1 MDIKEI
7 FEDKIKIEPKVM
19 SIDSLFYNPER
30 VKNTDFKP
38 SYQRNYVW
46 DDEKASYFIESI
58 LLGTEIPPL
67 VYFRNSDKIE
77 IIDGR
82 QRYQTILRYKNNE
95 LKLKKSGLQK
105 LGNTGIA
112 NKLYKD
118 IDSHLQDLFRDTKI
132 RIIEFSFHSR
142 KGINDDV
149 EELVK
154 KEIFKRY
161 NSGITPL
168 KPTEIDNAVYFEDDL
183 NSFLK
188 RKLKD
193 DEVIYRNIS
202 SVLHFEKNDIEVILK
217 KIRQLLVQHEIPIKY
232 YSVKKHTII
241 SKFYEG
247 LFAKIDSSQTEE
259 IYTSFIRK
267 INLLLKIKEEFI
279 KNAHYSYNRL
289 ISETLFWAFSIL
301 ENEEIEYPTYSNKE
315 FISKIISYL
324 YDNIEAFT
332 IQRSS
337 FAKELYYR
345 YDVIAKF
352 FEDEFNLNLNIYLD
366 YSLDFKQRNKN
377 ITPENEERVSFD
389 DLRINKPEPSSI
401 AIMDVCRQMERQKFL
416 IRPPYQRNEVINQ
429 KKSSSIIESI
439 ILGIKLPPIFVFK
452 RQDGISEVLDGQQRL
467 LSILAYIQKP
477 YLDENHNIR
486 HSNKNGFSL
495 NLKNNGILKD
505 LHGDKFEDLSPENQE
520 KIKNFDLWIIE
531 IDYKNNKN
539 FEPIDLFVRLN
550 NKPYPIKDDTF
561 EMWNSYISRDI
572 IDTIK
577 SVHSN
582 HFNWFYFRKNNS
594 RMEDEN
600 IYTAL
605 AYFQF
610 CCSREKNEDRQNS
623 YYPEEIDI
631 YKVGS
636 KINFRVKSK
645 VEITRVLENPETKD
659 DFIKAVNHLEFDFIR
674 KLKNLLSDDSTPSN
688 VVLSK
693 SLDDIFMIG
702 NARRTQQGFYA
713 LWYFLFDIPTESIN
727 KNKKEIRNS
736 LKKLFLYMTNIE
748 DKSTFEQYV
757 FDFKNQYL
765 SIRKKKRYE
774 IAFLKEISM
783 LNMGIMKK
791 NNPEYRPYVQGN
803 LFDEFTEND
812 NIIKYRYI
820 FIKDFSNL
828 KIKKEDLDF
837 IEIGQGSL
845 REVFDSKSKILL
857 SRVINYDNRLKVV
870 YTEQKIAFGNNI
882 IGIVINRPII
892 LPKYVATL
900 LSSRFYYYRYFLTKA
915 KETTISNVSLSDIG
929 NLEIPVLSIDQQRI
943 FELIFDYVSNSEPQ
957 SKIALFFERIMDAMV
972 YEIFFEEQFRD
983 SDIKI
988 SEFASLLVELD
999 NFDETKK
1006 ARIIKDLYDVYSS
1019 PEHQLGANLIKLMN
1033 ISFVREI
1040 ETISN

>member
-7 FEDKIKIEPKVM
+7 FEDKIKIEAKVM

-77 IIDGR
+77 IVDGR

-112 NKLYKD
+112 NKFYKD
-118 IDSHLQDLFRDTKI
+118 IDSQLQDLFRDTKI

-142 KGINDDV
+142 KGINDDI

-188 RKLKD
+188 RKLKE
-193 DEVIYRNIS
+193 DEVIYRDIS
-202 SVLHFEKNDIEVILK
+202 SVFHFEKNDIEVILK
-217 KIRQLLVQHEIPIKY
+217 KIRQLLVQHKIPIKY
-232 YSVKKHTII
+232 YSVKKQTVI

-247 LFAKIDSSQTEE
+247 LFANIDSSQIEE
-259 IYTSFIRK
+259 IYVSFIRK
-267 INLLLKIKEEFI
+267 VNLLLKIKSEFAQ
-279 KNAHYSYNRL
+279 NTSYSYNRL
-289 ISETLFWAFSIL
+289 ISETLFWVFSIL
-301 ENEEIEYPTYSNKE
+301 EDEDVEYSKYSNQK
-315 FISKIISYL
+315 FINEIVVYL
-324 YDNIEAFT
+324 YDNIDAFT

-337 FAKELYYR
+337 FSKELYNR
-345 YDVIAKF
+345 YNVIAEF
-352 FEDEFNLNLNIYLD
+352 FENNFNLNMNIYLD
-366 YSLDFKQRNKN
+366 YNLDFKQRNKD
-377 ITPENEERVSFD
+377 ITPANEERVSFD

-416 IRPPYQRNEVINQ
+416 IRPPYQRNEVINK

-439 ILGIKLPPIFVFK
+439 LLGIKLPPIFVFK

-477 YLDENHNIR
+477 YLDENNNIR
-486 HSNKNGFSL
+486 HSNKDGFSL
-495 NLKNNGILKD
+495 NLKDNGILKD
-505 LHGDKFEDLSPENQE
+505 LHGCKFEELSMENQE
-520 KIKNFDLWIIE
+520 KIRNFDLWIIE

-577 SVHSN
+577 LVHTN
-582 HFNWFYFRKNNS
+582 HSNWFYFRKNNS

-610 CCSREKNEDRQNS
+610 CRNNSKKQNS
-623 YYPEEIDI
+623 YYPEEIDF
-631 YKVGS
+631 YKIGN

-645 VEITRVLENPETKD
+645 VEITRALENPETKD
-659 DFIKAVNHLEFDFIR
+659 AFIKAINHLEFDFIR
-674 KLKNLLSDDSTPSN
+674 KLKALLSDKEIN
-688 VVLSK
+688 QNNILSK
-693 SLDDIFMIG
+693 NLDDIFMVG
-702 NARRTQQGFYA
+702 NARRTQQSFYA
-713 LWYFLFDIPTESIN
+713 LWYFLFDIPIESID
-727 KNKKEIRNS
+727 KSKQQIRNR
-736 LKKLFLYMTNIE
+736 LKQLFAYMANIE
-748 DKSTFEQYV
+748 DKPTFEQHV
-757 FDFKNQYL
+757 IDFKNQYL
-765 SIRKKKRYE
+765 SEKKEKRYE
-774 IAFLKEISM
+774 TAFLKEISM
-783 LNMGIMKK
+783 IGIGILKK
-791 NNPEYRPYVQGN
+791 HKSDSPSSFQGN
-803 LFDEFTEND
+803 LFEDLIEIHET
-812 NIIKYRYI
+812 IKYDYI
-820 FIKDFSNL
+820 SINNLSSLRIKN
-828 KIKKEDLDF
+828 KDLDS
-837 IEIGQGSL
+837 IEIDHESSL
-845 REVFDSKSKILL
+845 RDIFDSKSKILI
-857 SRVINYDNRLKVV
+857 SRIINYGNRLNVV
-870 YTEQKIAFGNNI
+870 YIEEKMAFGNNI
-882 IGIVINRPII
+882 IGIVINRPVI
-892 LPKYVATL
+892 LPKYVVAL
-900 LSSRFYYYRYFLTKA
+900 LASRFYYHKYFLAKA
-915 KETTISNVSLSDIG
+915 KGVTISNISLSDIY
-929 NLEIPVLSIDQQRI
+929 NLEIPVLPIEQQRL
-943 FELIFDYVSNSEPQ
+943 FELIFDYASNSEPQ
-957 SKIALFFERIMDAMV
+957 SKMALFFERIMDAMV
-972 YEIFFEEQFRD
+972 YEIFFEEQFLD
-983 SDIKI
+983 SDMKMR
-988 SEFASLLVELD
+988 EYASLLVEL
-999 NFDETKK
+999 NELDEINKN
-1006 ARIIKDLYDVYSS
+1006 RIIEELYNVYSS
-1019 PEHQLGANLIKLMN
+1019 PEHQLGADLIKLMN
-1033 ISFVREI
+1033 VPSVREVEDNI
-1040 ETISN
+1040 

>member
-1 MDIKEI
+1 MDIKEV

-58 LLGTEIPPL
+58 LLGTEVPPL

-82 QRYQTILRYKNNE
+82 QRYQTILKYKNNE

-112 NKLYKD
+112 NKFYKD

-142 KGINDDV
+142 KGINDDI

-188 RKLKD
+188 RKLKE
-193 DEVIYRNIS
+193 DEVIYRDVS
-202 SVLHFEKNDIEVILK
+202 SVFHFEKNDIELILK

-232 YSVKKHTII
+232 YSVKKQTII

-247 LFAKIDSSQTEE
+247 LFAKIDSSQIKE

-267 INLLLKIKEEFI
+267 VNLLLKIKDEFS
-279 KNAHYSYNRL
+279 KNTSYSYNRL

-301 ENEEIEYPTYSNKE
+301 ENEEIEYVKYGNKE
-315 FISKIISYL
+315 FINSIVSYL
-324 YDNIEAFT
+324 YENFDAFT

-337 FAKELYYR
+337 FAKELYNR
-345 YDVIAKF
+345 YNVIAEFLEK
-352 FEDEFNLNLNIYLD
+352 EFNLNLNIYLD
-366 YSLDFKQRNKN
+366 YNQNFKQRNKN

-439 ILGIKLPPIFVFK
+439 ILGIKLPPIFVYK
-452 RQDGISEVLDGQQRL
+452 REDGISEVLDGQQRL

-477 YLDENHNIR
+477 YLDENNNIR
-486 HSNKNGFSL
+486 YSNKNGFSL
-495 NLKNNGILKD
+495 NLKNSGILKD
-505 LHGDKFEDLSPENQE
+505 LHGDRFEDLSADNQE
-520 KIKNFDLWIIE
+520 RIKNFDLWIIE

-561 EMWNSYISRDI
+561 EMWNSYISKDI

-577 SVHSN
+577 AVHTNHSN
-582 HFNWFYFRKNNS
+582 WLYFRKNNS

-605 AYFQF
+605 AYFQY
-610 CCSREKNEDRQNS
+610 CRNKMSPDS

-631 YKVGS
+631 YKVGN

-645 VEITRVLENPETKD
+645 VEITRVLVNVDLKN
-659 DFIKAVNHLEFDFIR
+659 DFIKAINHFEFDFVR
-674 KLKNLLSDDSTPSN
+674 KLKTLLSDEDNVNTSN
-688 VVLSK
+688 NVLSK
-693 SLDDIFMIG
+693 NLDDVFMFG

-713 LWYFLFDIPTESIN
+713 LWYFLFDIPIESIQ
-727 KNKKEIRNS
+727 KNKTQIRKD
-736 LKKLFLYMTNIE
+736 LRKLFSYMANIE
-748 DKSTFEQYV
+748 DKSTFEDYV
-757 FDFKNQYL
+757 IDFKKQYL
-765 SIRKKKRYE
+765 ANQDDKKY
-774 IAFLKEISM
+774 
-783 LNMGIMKK
+783 
-791 NNPEYRPYVQGN
+791 
-803 LFDEFTEND
+803 EFTSLKDISKISIGIEKKESKTFYNQETLFSD
-812 NIIKYRYI
+812 TIRYNYVSA
-820 FIKDFSNL
+820 KDFSNY
-828 KIKKEDLDF
+828 KIDRSKLNTIQ
-837 IEIGQGSL
+837 IEQDSSL
-845 REVFDSKSKILL
+845 IELFDSKSKILIP
-857 SRVINYDNRLKVV
+857 RIINYGNRLKVAYV
-870 YTEQKIAFGNNI
+870 EEKMAFGNNI
-882 IGIVINRPII
+882 AGIMISRPVI
-892 LPKYVATL
+892 LPKYVAIL
-900 LSSRFYYYRYFLTKA
+900 LSSRFYYHKYFIVKA
-915 KETTISNVSLSDIG
+915 KGVTISNISLSDIC
-929 NLEIPVLSIDQQRI
+929 NLVIPVLPIEQQHI
-943 FELIFDYVSNSEPQ
+943 FELIFDYISNSEPQ

-972 YEIFFEEQFRD
+972 YEIFFEEQFLD
-983 SDIKI
+983 SNMKI
-988 SEFASLLVELD
+988 SEYASLLVELD
-999 NFDETKK
+999 DCDEIKK
-1006 ARIIKDLYDVYSS
+1006 SRIIEDLYNVYSS
-1019 PEHQLGANLIKLMN
+1019 PDHQLGADLIKLMN
-1033 ISFVREI
+1033 IPSVREI
-1040 ETISN
+1040 ENNF